1 MEYFVLILS
10 YDKRSVET
18 SMCKHRV
25 AESMLWAPV
34 RPITA
39 DVEDI
44 LTERKRSERRTAM
57 ATDARAVVVASS
69 D

>member
-1 MEYFVLILS
+1 
-10 YDKRSVET
+10 
-18 SMCKHRV
+18 MCKHRV
-25 AESMLWAPV
+25 AESPLWAPV

-39 DVEDI
+39 DVEDV